1 MMKHFKQKLQLLL
14 SGIFLAI
21 LFFATNCKINS
32 VSASSIESLTQDGL
46 LKSQNMAS
54 SEESGKNIPNYSK
67 EKADIHAN
75 NIDQMDDAEM
85 KSKSHQKMQSA
96 DSNSAEGI
104 TRDAMNKKTLKGYE
118 DTEIFKKAEII
129 NADPIAA
136 FERMTNEGCKEKENV
151 QKQQYKKVVKKEKV
165 TDMEIYEEVCEE
177 PVAKINCEKT
187 LNVSCEAKEEC
198 EAGGIVLGSME
209 SGLEWEYNYPY
220 MRFGSREGAWKFD
233 CESRIGTWNCCE
245 KIVNTARFRLRDI
258 TEIKVFSL
266 RKVAFDD
273 HAMIK
278 INGHM
283 VYNSWD
289 GHKLDITHNYG
300 NAYSHGRKLSGEVTR
315 MIDAGNGKG
324 GVCFQWLGESHYKTM
339 NIDLRPYLN
348 EGWNEVEM
356 TLIYADKG
364 QFNIEIEARQQCC
377 TKLTDK
383 WEKRC
388 WSE

>member
-21 LFFATNCKINS
+21 LFFTTNCKINS
-32 VSASSIESLTQDGL
+32 VSASSIESLAQDGL

-104 TRDAMNKKTLKGYE
+104 TRDAMNKKTIEGYE
-118 DTEIFKKAEII
+118 NQEIFKKAEII

-187 LNVSCEAKEEC
+187 LNVSCEKTEEC
-198 EAGGIVLGSME
+198 QAGGIVKGSMDT
-209 SGLEWEYNYPY
+209 GIDWDYNYPNL
-220 MRFGSREGAWKFD
+220 RL
-233 CESRIGTWNCCE
+233 GTPGTYYLPYCSGCCE
-245 KIVNTARFRLRDI
+245 KLMTASFNLRDVK
-258 TEIKVFSL
+258 EIKTFSL
-266 RKVAFDD
+266 NKVFLNNFLEVRV
-273 HAMIK
+273 
-278 INGHM
+278 NGYL
-283 VYNSWD
+283 VYNNLD
-289 GHKLDITHNYG
+289 GNKLEIVRTGTHWEYMP
-300 NAYSHGRKLSGEVTR
+300 YCGRTEDNDYKV
-315 MIDAGNGKG
+315 DAGNGRLVSCLLNGCKENAD
-324 GVCFQWLGESHYKTM
+324 FM
-339 NIDLRPYLN
+339 NINLKPYLR
-348 EGWNEVEM
+348 EGLNTVEM
-356 TLIYADKG
+356 KVVWSNGGHIH
-364 QFNIEIEARQQCC
+364 IEIEARQQCC